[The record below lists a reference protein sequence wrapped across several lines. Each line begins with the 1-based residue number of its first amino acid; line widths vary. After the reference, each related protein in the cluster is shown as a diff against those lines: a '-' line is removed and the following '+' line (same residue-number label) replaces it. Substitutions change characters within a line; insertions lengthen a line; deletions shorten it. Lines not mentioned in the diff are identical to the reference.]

1 MLTKIDQGQEL
12 RLEAKSRLRHFLA
25 DFVRLEQEYPGVYPN
40 VIVRGEGP
48 YLFDDKGR
56 RLLDAGNHLGAC
68 NIGHGRK
75 EVARRIADQAERLE
89 FSALDSGNSHDV
101 AIRYARRLA
110 DILPM
115 DDPCISFCSSG
126 SEGNELAIKIARG
139 HFALKGE
146 PRRTKVL
153 SRHGSYHG
161 SSYGAMAA
169 TGIDAFS
176 AGFGEV
182 PAGFSRIP
190 QPSHDRCAYCG
201 NSETCTLACVEATEQ
216 RIVAEGAD
224 TIAAIIGEPVA
235 IAQAVKVPHPEY
247 WPRIADLCRRTGAL
261 LIVDE
266 VVTGFGRTGRMF
278 GCEHW
283 GIRPDI
289 MVMAKGITSGY
300 VPMGAVAVT
309 ARVND
314 AFRDRPLLH
323 LNTFAG
329 HPVAC
334 AAAEATLDILE
345 RERLVE
351 NAMRLESVLRQ
362 ELERVAS
369 AIPEVVRVSVTGL
382 MSSLEADASK
392 VGDIPA
398 FVRSVRY
405 HAYQNNLLVRANP
418 DDKRISVFFYPP
430 LNVTQDDVVTG
441 VGALEAALSAAFASS

>member
-1 MLTKIDQGQEL
+1 
-12 RLEAKSRLRHFLA
+12 
-25 DFVRLEQEYPGVYPN
+25 
-40 VIVRGEGP
+40 
-48 YLFDDKGR
+48 
-56 RLLDAGNHLGAC
+56 
-68 NIGHGRK
+68 
-75 EVARRIADQAERLE
+75 
-89 FSALDSGNSHDV
+89 
-101 AIRYARRLA
+101 
-110 DILPM
+110 
-115 DDPCISFCSSG
+115 
-126 SEGNELAIKIARG
+126 
-139 HFALKGE
+139 
-146 PRRTKVL
+146 
-153 SRHGSYHG
+153 
-161 SSYGAMAA
+161 MAA
-169 TGIDAFS
+169 TGIEAFS
-176 AGFGEV
+176 AGFGQV
-182 PAGFSRIP
+182 PADFSRIP

-201 NSETCTLACVEATEQ
+201 NSETCTLACVDATEQ
-216 RIVAEGAD
+216 RIEAEGPD

-247 WPRIADLCRRTGAL
+247 WPRIADLCRRTGAF
-261 LIVDE
+261 LIIDE

-283 GIRPDI
+283 GVRPDI

-300 VPMGAVAVT
+300 VPMGAVAIT

-351 NAMRLESVLRQ
+351 NAARLEPVLRR

-369 AIPEVVRVSVTGL
+369 MIQQVGRVSVTGL

-392 VGDIPA
+392 VGDISA

-405 HAYQNNLLVRANP
+405 HAYQNNLLVRVNP

-430 LNVTQDDVVTG
+430 LNVTEDDVVAG
-441 VGALEAALSAAFASS
+441 VSALEAALSAAFAST